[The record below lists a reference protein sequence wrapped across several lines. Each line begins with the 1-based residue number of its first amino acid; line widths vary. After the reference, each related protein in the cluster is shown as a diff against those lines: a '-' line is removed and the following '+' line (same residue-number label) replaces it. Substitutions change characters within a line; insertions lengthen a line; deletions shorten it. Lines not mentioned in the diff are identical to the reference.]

1 MRMKIMS
8 TYQVTLN
15 SVECLLLVGSRKE
28 SGAVS
33 PLDTVDR
40 DGGLDE
46 RRLAGGGGE
55 LPRENGE
62 IPGGHHY
69 L

>member
-46 RRLAGGGGE
+46 CRLAGGGGE
-55 LPRENGE
+55 LP
-62 IPGGHHY
+62 
-69 L
+69 